1 MEEKKTESEWNED
14 ESQQNK
20 KWIESLRFENL
31 PVEDRRTHEERMKN
45 DVKSSQNCLRKCLRS
60 IMEAP
65 LLGFSWRKH
74 VFSPKI
80 VEMHSIGVRGPL
92 EQPPSAYLLKKRSG
106 ACRRARPGEL
116 CSPKQVG
123 VFLRKLL
130 EASPFF
136 TKFTPFFVIYGKVTE
151 ALREDIRLDFLPF
164 SLPSHSY

>member
-1 MEEKKTESEWNED
+1 METRIKVHETNGDHHGYIE
-14 ESQQNK
+14 
-20 KWIESLRFENL
+20 WIEKLSLGYL
-31 PVEDRRTHEERMKN
+31 PVEDWRKRRTNGECRITVENLRVITHENVTEVPR
-45 DVKSSQNCLRKCLRS
+45 
-60 IMEAP
+60 
-65 LLGFSWRKH
+65 LGFSSRKH
-74 VFSPKI
+74 VFSPKTI
-80 VEMHSIGVRGPL
+80 EMHSIGVRGPL